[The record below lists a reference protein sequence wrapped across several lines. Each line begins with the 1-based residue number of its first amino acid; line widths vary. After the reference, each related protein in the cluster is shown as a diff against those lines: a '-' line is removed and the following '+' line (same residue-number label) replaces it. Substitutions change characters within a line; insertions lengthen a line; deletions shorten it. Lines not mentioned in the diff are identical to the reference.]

1 MKLIE
6 LMRACG
12 HIVFMGQDHYQPP
25 SHKTTGRL
33 SPTKYT
39 PQSALETVAHTLEQT
54 PGDLDHL
61 PIMIR
66 TSTLYWWLEEP
77 ETEAQWVRALIAARE
92 AQTPRR
98 TA

>member
-6 LMRACG
+6 LMRACR

-25 SHKTTGRL
+25 SHKTAGRL
-33 SPTKYT
+33 SHTKHI
-39 PQSALETVAHTLEQT
+39 PQSALETVAHTLEQA

-66 TSTLYWWLEEP
+66 TSTLYWWLAEL
-77 ETEAQWVRALIAARE
+77 ETEAQRVRTLIAARE